1 MPQVV
6 ILGSPQSSRT
16 VPDKK
21 VESQLGRG
29 DGCLVCG
36 VEEMIGRE
44 DGTRKERRCDR
55 DEEKGRSWGC
65 EGGQEP
71 RAAWVTWNGLAWHS
85 QDRSSSSSL
94 GSTPFFTS
102 VFPSVS
108 GDGHC
113 SACNFVKKIRQDHTS
128 ETFGK

>member
-6 ILGSPQSSRT
+6 ILGSPQGSSRT

-44 DGTRKERRCDR
+44 DGQERR
-55 DEEKGRSWGC
+55 
-65 EGGQEP
+65 EGAP
-71 RAAWVTWNGLAWHS
+71 
-85 QDRSSSSSL
+85 
-94 GSTPFFTS
+94 
-102 VFPSVS
+102 
-108 GDGHC
+108 
-113 SACNFVKKIRQDHTS
+113 
-128 ETFGK
+128 